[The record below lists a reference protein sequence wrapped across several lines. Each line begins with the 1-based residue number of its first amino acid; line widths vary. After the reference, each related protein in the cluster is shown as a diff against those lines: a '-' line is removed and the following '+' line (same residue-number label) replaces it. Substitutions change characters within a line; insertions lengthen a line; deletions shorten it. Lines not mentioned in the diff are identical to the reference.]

1 MKLHSMGQVPN
12 VSAQY
17 VVVLYDPSDGRVAHL
32 HLVHVLEGGKDV
44 TRAEAEEEAKAK
56 AAAAGHDVAKHQL
69 LHASELPE
77 GDGLYL
83 VDTAK
88 GILVAAP

>member
-1 MKLHSMGQVPN
+1 MKLHSIGQVPN
-12 VSAQY
+12 ISAQH
-17 VVVLYDPSDGRVAHL
+17 VVALYDPSDGRVAHL

-44 TRAEAEEEAKAK
+44 TRAQAEEEAKVR

-69 LHASELPE
+69 IHASELPE
-77 GDGLYL
+77 GDGRYL

-88 GILVAAP
+88 GILVSAP